1 MRYTPAPLPF
11 IAGLV
16 LGLLAL
22 SWLGSVVESPRLAA
36 SFVRFHMLINV
47 ESGYFPTARQIRAV
61 VERRI
66 GPEPKVHVIVGG
78 SSVENGVG
86 QHESLIWTRFL
97 QEHLGPE
104 FRVTNLAQPAGSS
117 TDFGNIGAELLLR
130 EGRPVIYVAGAGLFV
145 FGTAI
150 QGSFYRHAM
159 FDAWHRGYLLPW
171 PPRDQLMADAAWH
184 GPSELRGPALG
195 ALLNAYLNFNDLWN
209 FVGYE
214 YANSNWNRLLG
225 ERSFGPRASLADP
238 YPTPEQYA
246 NLRYRDD
253 MNYDL
258 NFLMR
263 IVKGQILSPTDP
275 SWQGIMALTDQMTPP
290 RLRAVTLAIIQ
301 LNSPY
306 YLDRLD
312 PADRE
317 AYVAQAYDHA
327 RRLREI
333 GFRRAEVPGT
343 DFTADDYVDRTHLSV
358 SGGQKLAVKLAP
370 IIRTMATE
378 LGYLQ

>member
-1 MRYTPAPLPF
+1 MRFTPSPLPF

-22 SWLGSVVESPRLAA
+22 SWLGSVVESPRLADR
-36 SFVRFHMLINV
+36 FVRFHMLINV

-78 SSVENGVG
+78 SSVEHGVG
-86 QHESLIWTRFL
+86 QHETLIWTRFL

-104 FRVTNLAQPAGSS
+104 FRVTNLAQRAGSS

-145 FGTAI
+145 FGTAL
-150 QGSFYRHAM
+150 QGSFFRHAM

-171 PPRDQLMADAAWH
+171 PPRDQLLADAAWR

-195 ALLNAYLNFNDLWN
+195 GLLNAYLNFNDLWN
-209 FVGYE
+209 FIGYE
-214 YANSNWNRLLG
+214 YASSNWNRLLLK
-225 ERSFGPRASLADP
+225 RSFGPRASLADP
-238 YPTPEQYA
+238 MNYMPEHFA

-253 MNYDL
+253 MNWM
-258 NFLMR
+258 MR
-263 IVKGQILSPTDP
+263 TVKGQILSPTDP
-275 SWQGIMALTDQMTPP
+275 SWQGIMALTEQMSPP
-290 RLRAVTLAIIQ
+290 RLRAVTLAIVQ

-333 GFRRAEVPGT
+333 GFHRAEVPGT
-343 DFTADDYVDRTHLSV
+343 DFTADDYVDRTHISV

-370 IIRTMATE
+370 IVRTMATE

>member
-1 MRYTPAPLPF
+1 VISMRFTPRALPF

-22 SWLGSVVESPRLAA
+22 SWLGSAVESTRLAQ
-36 SFVRFHMLINV
+36 SFVRFHVWLSLA
-47 ESGYFPTARQIRAV
+47 SGYFPTARQIRAV

-78 SSVENGVG
+78 SSVEYGVG
-86 QHESLIWTRFL
+86 QHETLIWTRFL
-97 QEHLGPE
+97 QEHLGPV
-104 FRVTNLAQPAGSS
+104 FRVTNLAQPASSS

-145 FGTAI
+145 FGTALER
-150 QGSFYRHAM
+150 SWYRHAM

-214 YANSNWNRLLG
+214 YASSNWNRLLG
-225 ERSFGPRASLADP
+225 RHSFGPRARLADFEIM
-238 YPTPEQYA
+238 PEQYA

-253 MNYDL
+253 VNW
-258 NFLMR
+258 LMR

-275 SWQGIMALTDQMTPP
+275 SWQGIMALTEQMTPP
-290 RLRAVTLAIIQ
+290 QLRAVTLAVIQ

-312 PADRE
+312 PTDRE
-317 AYVAQAYDHA
+317 AYVAEAYDHA

-358 SGGQKLAVKLAP
+358 SGGQKLADKLAP

>member
-1 MRYTPAPLPF
+1 MRFAPRPLPF

-22 SWLGSVVESPRLAA
+22 SWLGSVVESPRLAE
-36 SFVRFHMLINV
+36 SFVRFHVFLSA
-47 ESGYFPTARQIRAV
+47 EGGYFPTARQIRSI

-66 GPEPKVHVIVGG
+66 DPEPKVYVIVGG
-78 SSVENGVG
+78 SSVEHGAG
-86 QHESLIWTRFL
+86 QPESLIWTRFL

-104 FRVTNLAQPAGSS
+104 FRVTNLAQRAGSS

-130 EGRPVIYVAGAGLFV
+130 EGCPVIYVAGAGLVV
-145 FGTAI
+145 FGTAL
-150 QGSFYRHAM
+150 QGSFFRHAM

-171 PPRDQLMADAAWH
+171 PPRDQLLADAAWR

-195 ALLNAYLNFNDLWN
+195 GLLNAYLNFNDLWN
-209 FVGYE
+209 FIGYE
-214 YANSNWNRLLG
+214 YASSNWNRLLLK
-225 ERSFGPRASLADP
+225 RSFGPRASLADP
-238 YPTPEQYA
+238 LNYEPEP

-253 MNYDL
+253 VNW
-258 NFLMR
+258 LMR

-275 SWQGIMALTDQMTPP
+275 SWQGIMALTEQMTPP
-290 RLRAVTLAIIQ
+290 RLRAVTLAIVQ

-312 PADRE
+312 PTDRE

>member
-1 MRYTPAPLPF
+1 MRFAPRPLPF

-22 SWLGSVVESPRLAA
+22 SWLGSVVESPRLAE
-36 SFVRFHMLINV
+36 SFVRFHVFLSA
-47 ESGYFPTARQIRAV
+47 EGGYFPTARQIRSI
-61 VERRI
+61 VEPRI

-78 SSVENGVG
+78 SSVEHGAG
-86 QHESLIWTRFL
+86 QPEPLIWTRFL
-97 QEHLGPE
+97 QEHLGSE
-104 FRVTNLAQPAGSS
+104 FRVTNLALRAGSS

-130 EGRPVIYVAGAGLFV
+130 EGRPVIYVAGAGLIV
-145 FGTAI
+145 FGTAL
-150 QGSFYRHAM
+150 QGSFHRHAM

-171 PPRDQLMADAAWH
+171 PPRDQLLADAAWR

-214 YANSNWNRLLG
+214 YASSNWNRLLAK
-225 ERSFGPRASLADP
+225 RSFGSRASLADP
-238 YPTPEQYA
+238 LNYMPEP
-246 NLRYRDD
+246 YRDD
-253 MNYDL
+253 MNYDM

-275 SWQGIMALTDQMTPP
+275 SWQGIMALTEQMTPP
-290 RLRAVTLAIIQ
+290 RLRAVTLAIVQ

-312 PADRE
+312 PTDRE
-317 AYVAQAYDHA
+317 AYVAEAYDHA

-343 DFTADDYVDRTHLSV
+343 DFTADDYVDRTHISV

-370 IIRTMATE
+370 VIRTMATE